1 VEHVAGMGRRETCTI
16 LQSVDFMWKGHSSDL
31 GIDGKII
38 LKFALW
44 KCFAEAEWNE
54 IAQDMTRT
62 VTNIWLI

>member
-1 VEHVAGMGRRETCTI
+1 
-16 LQSVDFMWKGHSSDL
+16 MWKGHSSDL